1 MPIPSRY
8 TLLGVAVRDRW
19 RIIRGSY
26 VRYLRSLDSETQAP
40 KKEYYLAKYMEFVRP
55 FLKIRE
61 SLGPATPVRQQDTK
75 YVYTLD
81 VNRLKT
87 EKESAKK
94 TVRTIVQ
101 PTTTPTPNKK
111 RRLVEEDEDEVADE
125 LFNDLEDS
133 ELHEIDEQE
142 EVEIEEQ
149 PTGGHYYDDPS
160 GAATYT
166 LRNGQLVDSKA
177 EIVMQN
183 QNTTAQ
189 PMAATSRPEEDN
201 HPDLLFLK
209 SLLPDMAT
217 LTNKK
222 KNKFKSIIT
231 TTLCD
236 LMDD

>member
-1 MPIPSRY
+1 M
-8 TLLGVAVRDRW
+8 
-19 RIIRGSY
+19 
-26 VRYLRSLDSETQAP
+26 RYLRTLGSETQGA

-61 SLGPATPVRQQDTK
+61 SLGPPVTPVRQQDTK

-87 EKESAKK
+87 DKESPPKK
-94 TVRTIVQ
+94 TVRTLVQ
-101 PTTTPTPNKK
+101 PTAAATPNKK
-111 RRLVEEDEDEVADE
+111 RRLVEEDEEEVAEE
-125 LFNDLEDS
+125 LFNDLDDS

-189 PMAATSRPEEDN
+189 PVVMAATSRPEEDS

>member
-1 MPIPSRY
+1 M
-8 TLLGVAVRDRW
+8 
-19 RIIRGSY
+19 
-26 VRYLRSLDSETQAP
+26 RYLRTLGSESQGA

-61 SLGPATPVRQQDTK
+61 SLGPPVTPVRQQDTK

-87 EKESAKK
+87 DKESPPKK
-94 TVRTIVQ
+94 TVRTLVQ
-101 PTTTPTPNKK
+101 PTAAATPNKK
-111 RRLVEEDEDEVADE
+111 RRLVEEDEEEVAEE
-125 LFNDLEDS
+125 LFNDLDDS

-189 PMAATSRPEEDN
+189 PVVMAATSRPEEES